1 MRKLNVILSKQTGWT
16 VIISVLFIVA
26 MFGVLSL
33 KADYFLDEI
42 YTYGKANYRTPA
54 TVQIKDGAGAVY
66 IPIEDGKRYIPGA
79 KPLMDFVM
87 VQPDNRFNYANVWKN
102 EARAVHPPIHTA
114 LVHTVSSFFPDKF
127 SRWFAGVINIVFAV
141 LTLLALRA
149 LCRCYVDDEK
159 QVNIISLAFIFSGGI
174 LSAITFLRMYIM
186 AMFWITLLTYCFVRE
201 SKEQTEGN
209 SFLFRVFAV
218 ALCGALTHYYCI
230 LYTVIIS
237 MTYGVWLLFG
247 KKYRYIFKFSSV
259 MVASGIVSYLM
270 FPAMIKHIFFGPRG
284 REVIGNAFT
293 VSDFFS
299 RIKSFLIIINKQLF
313 GNFGDILAWGLL
325 IVGIIIIDKYYIG
338 VQNKEHKS
346 ISGFAYGIRQGLS
359 IYYMLLIVPTVMYF
373 LIVAKIT
380 VYRVD
385 RYMFPVYANIFF
397 IACLLLVAVSKQL
410 TISKIGRI
418 GLLCITLGVITVRS
432 WFTVG
437 WPYLYLGSKPY
448 LERIA
453 KLGDVDYICMHTGG
467 WQLCSLFMETKAY
480 RSVQFCYLKNESVK
494 QKILKRIREEQ
505 PEKLVLS
512 LVGENERKDAEYL
525 QEILKQSGSLKY
537 CQKLGPSYYGSSY
550 LLSRN
555 KESLK

>member
-1 MRKLNVILSKQTGWT
+1 MDKLRVFLSKYINWT
-16 VIISVLFIVA
+16 ILISVLFIVA

-54 TVQIKDGAGAVY
+54 SVQIKDGAGAVY

-87 VQPDNRFNYANVWKN
+87 VQPDNRFNYASVWKN
-102 EARAVHPPIHTA
+102 EARAVHPPVHTA

-141 LTLLALRA
+141 LTLMALRA

-159 QVNIISLAFIFSGGI
+159 QVSIISFAFIFSGGI
-174 LSAITFLRMYIM
+174 LSAVTFLRMYVM
-186 AMFWITLLTYCFVRE
+186 AMFWVTLLTYFFVRE
-201 SKEQTEGN
+201 SKEKTEGN
-209 SFLFRVFAV
+209 SFFLRVFAV

-230 LYTVIIS
+230 LYTVLIS
-237 MTYGVWLLFG
+237 VSYGSCLLFE
-247 KKYRYIFKFSSV
+247 KKYRNIFKFCSA
-259 MVASGIVSYLM
+259 MVASGIASYLI

-284 REVIGNAFT
+284 REVMGNAVT

-299 RIKSFLIIINKQLF
+299 RIKSFLIIIDKQLF
-313 GNFGDILAWGLL
+313 GNWGYVLAWGMLL
-325 IVGIIIIDKYYIG
+325 LGIFYLDKYYFCSY
-338 VQNKEHKS
+338 NKGCKTL
-346 ISGFAYGIRQGLS
+346 SGFAHGIRQRFS
-359 IYYMLLIVPTVMYF
+359 TAYVLLIVPTVMYF
-373 LIVAKIT
+373 LVVAKIT
-380 VYRVD
+380 AYRVD
-385 RYMFPVYANIFF
+385 RYIVPVYANIFL
-397 IACLLLVAVSKQL
+397 IACLLLVAVSEQF

-418 GLLCITLGVITVRS
+418 GLICITLGIITVRS

-437 WPYLYLGSKPY
+437 WPYLYLESKPY

-453 KLGDVDYICMHTGG
+453 KLGDVDYICLYKDG
-467 WQLCSLFMETKAY
+467 WQLCSLFMETKPF
-480 RSVQFCYLKNESVK
+480 RSARFCSLKNEAIK
-494 QKILKRIREEQ
+494 QKLLKQVREENS
-505 PEKLVLS
+505 EKLVIS
-512 LVGENERKDAEYL
+512 LIGENERKHAEHL
-525 QEILKQSGSLKY
+525 QVFLKSSGSLKY
-537 CQKLGPSYYGSSY
+537 CMKLGPSYYGISY